1 MHKEIAIPLAYF
13 ITFTCYG
20 TWLHG
25 GKMTS
30 VDRLHN
36 IPGTEFILLNPNRE
50 ASAKKR
56 LIETPY
62 LLGHAQRQIVLNA
75 IKEVCIFRGWV
86 LLAAHIRTNHV
97 HIIIHATL
105 SPENIMN
112 TIKAYAS
119 RRLNESKLD
128 NDRLKRWTRHGSTRY
143 LWKEEDVEATIQYVV
158 YEQGDPMA
166 VFENKSRA
174 SFAGAVIAP

>member
-1 MHKEIAIPLAYF
+1 MKIEGNNSMQKEIAIPLAYF

-30 VDRLHN
+30 VDRQHN
-36 IPGTEFILLNPNRE
+36 IPETEFILLNPNRE

-56 LIETPY
+56 LVEAPY
-62 LLGHAQRQIVLNA
+62 SLGHAQRQVVLNT
-75 IKEVCIFRGWV
+75 IKEVCAFRTWV

-97 HIIIHATL
+97 HLIIHATL

-128 NDRLKRWTRHGSTRY
+128 KDNPSSEFSAFKTEPRASAS
-143 LWKEEDVEATIQYVV
+143 VTIQ
-158 YEQGDPMA
+158 
-166 VFENKSRA
+166 
-174 SFAGAVIAP
+174 